1 MQEILH
7 KSLVTASRRNIH
19 FSFKTCMAA
28 FALGEKVFN
37 ILHRVFNMANRI
49 WKGKNMH
56 FS

>member
-7 KSLVTASRRNIH
+7 KSLVTTSRRNIH

-56 FS
+56 F